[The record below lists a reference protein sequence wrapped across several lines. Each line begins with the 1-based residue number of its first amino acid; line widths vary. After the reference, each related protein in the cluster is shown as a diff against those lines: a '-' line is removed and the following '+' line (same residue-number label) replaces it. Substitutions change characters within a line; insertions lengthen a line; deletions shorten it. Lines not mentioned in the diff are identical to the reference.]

1 MIKTTYFKKFT
12 GGKSIKMNGTPKRI
26 NVFDTKA
33 ADADYIEIC
42 TFSGYHTETIVL
54 VKNKEGVWRSPLW
67 RTGDGYMC
75 YELQPKQTNYALTR
89 VRVEEKEG
97 RVIIAAAVPDLLKE
111 AESAIAWCDLKDKT
125 DTDGRY
131 WLSAYRGAGVYR
143 LIVAGG
149 KIRGAIYGGFHD
161 CRRGRCGHVAGDLVF
176 TEAIYK
182 VVVNRLGTKDF
193 QMLKADGSGTYF
205 YLRNQEDAIY
215 LDTKEYDVPSAT
227 GGLHHNIEVK

>member
-89 VRVEEKEG
+89 VRVEEKKEELSSQ
-97 RVIIAAAVPDLLKE
+97 LLF
-111 AESAIAWCDLKDKT
+111 LT
-125 DTDGRY
+125 
-131 WLSAYRGAGVYR
+131 
-143 LIVAGG
+143 
-149 KIRGAIYGGFHD
+149 F
-161 CRRGRCGHVAGDLVF
+161 
-176 TEAIYK
+176 
-182 VVVNRLGTKDF
+182 
-193 QMLKADGSGTYF
+193 
-205 YLRNQEDAIY
+205 
-215 LDTKEYDVPSAT
+215 
-227 GGLHHNIEVK
+227 